1 MRKRGVGVS
10 GTKLFAR
17 TDGTTQF
24 LIYAMAVD
32 APSDVAMVLPLPV
45 ARAADDALSFIE
57 LEKKKARGLFGQLAR
72 LFAPDRPDESL
83 GGAAGSKPRSDTLAV
98 HHVGSFEA
106 SYVPSL
112 ADMSR
117 LEPQFRIADEIWQQL
132 PQHQH
137 SGFAVFK
144 LREGAGRVHPMAM
157 QFKTAEPTSLF
168 FPTVHVHDGRLR
180 RGAQF
185 DHMLYFQTAKSPTA
199 QLPAGARSAVEQ
211 ARIPVA
217 DHVSLPAMRGIIAE
231 DQPMFRVELSG
242 AFANVDTRI
251 ALA

>member
-1 MRKRGVGVS
+1 VRKRGVGVS

-32 APSDVAMVLPLPV
+32 APSDVAMILPLPI
-45 ARAADDALSFIE
+45 APAADDALTFIE
-57 LEKKKARGLFGQLAR
+57 LQKKKARGLFGQLAR
-72 LFAPDRPDESL
+72 LFTPDRLDEGA
-83 GGAAGSKPRSDTLAV
+83 GGASGSTPQSDTLTV

-106 SYVPSL
+106 SFVPSL

-117 LEPQFRIADEIWQQL
+117 LDPQFRIADEIWQQL
-132 PQHQH
+132 PQHQR

-157 QFKTAEPTSLF
+157 RFKTAEPTSLF
-168 FPTVHVHDGRLR
+168 FPTVHLHDGRLR
-180 RGAQF
+180 RGARF
-185 DHMLYFQTAKSPTA
+185 DHTLYFQTAKSPTA
-199 QLPAGARSAVEQ
+199 QLPAGARSAIEQ
-211 ARIPVA
+211 ARLPVA
-217 DHVSLPAMRGIIAE
+217 DHVSLSGMCGILAE